1 MSNIYLPRSQRKALS
16 SVGHTLTPPSRGC
29 HCSPT
34 KKSCYH
40 PGGLTHAYPESEKQ
54 LGLRWVA
61 NAATSFLPTSHPSL
75 VTWSCDTAAALGSCS
90 ADPALPQQPGVP
102 QSLPLAPLV
111 ATSPA
116 RAACCSL
123 TGAVHVL
130 LMPCNAAEFH
140 PLISPQLINPATE
153 TALRLTALCGVL
165 IPKAGKCQIFCL
177 LTLFPITFPL
187 PLPF

>member
-111 ATSPA
+111 
-116 RAACCSL
+116 
-123 TGAVHVL
+123 
-130 LMPCNAAEFH
+130 
-140 PLISPQLINPATE
+140 PLA
-153 TALRLTALCGVL
+153 
-165 IPKAGKCQIFCL
+165 
-177 LTLFPITFPL
+177 PL
-187 PLPF
+187 PQQGLLAAHSQELYTCSSCPAMLLSFTHSSHLSSSTMPLKQHSD